1 MDRREFR
8 TLKGYQLRDRPA
20 LTVAMEDYLEMIYR
34 ATLVDGYARIN
45 QLAAV
50 LNVRPSSASKMV
62 RNLKLLG
69 YVDYEKYSVIKLTEK
84 GDAEGEYLLYRHEL
98 LQRLLGL
105 INASDDVLEEVE
117 RLEHFVDRKTVGN
130 LQHFLDCWEEKQ

>member
-1 MDRREFR
+1 MESREFR

-34 ATLVDGYARIN
+34 ASLVDGYARIN
-45 QLAAV
+45 QLADV

-84 GDAEGEYLLYRHEL
+84 GVAEGKYLLYRHEL

-105 INASDDVLEEVE
+105 INESDDVLEEVE